1 MKGISIE
8 ERATKLAHYIIE
20 TKETVRSTAKIFGIS
35 KSTVHKDV
43 TLQNGRKIG
52 QVIPESIEIK
62 KVFLAEKK
70 PVVKL
75 GLVIK

>member
-43 TLQNGRKIG
+43 TLWNGLNKSTSKSLISCRRLYG
-52 QVIPESIEIK
+52 YANWTNYS
-62 KVFLAEKK
+62 
-70 PVVKL
+70 
-75 GLVIK
+75 